1 MLRYKSKYLIGSGFI
16 LVLALMIALAVVG
29 ITRMSAIHHRLERI
43 TDTYN
48 VKTDII
54 FSMRHIARERAL
66 STYAMYIMDDPFRR
80 DEELQR
86 FTNMAGQFIRLRD
99 QLVALG
105 LNDKEQAMLDQV
117 LDQVRIYQPLHLSLV
132 DRITHENLTGVKEEI
147 LRHDLLR
154 QRDMLK
160 VMDEMVDLERTQ
172 SRQAAAEAA
181 REYVSAYHA
190 MIFLTIT
197 IIVSGVLIAWYVIYR
212 TRLIEDALA
221 REKEQA
227 EITLHSVGD
236 AVITADANGNVGYL
250 NPVAEHLT
258 EWSKDEAQGRPLR
271 QIYLIINET
280 TRKPLEHPAMLGV
293 LDGPIVGADKHMLLV
308 SRSGR
313 EFAIE
318 DTAAPIRDSDGQHVG
333 AILVFRDVTQQRQMQ
348 KQLSWQASHDPLTGL
363 VNRREFEVLL
373 ERLIASAEEQKKRH
387 ALLYLDLDQFKVIN
401 DTCGHV
407 AGDELLRQLAGLMH
421 PLIRDSDT
429 LARLG
434 GDEFGILL
442 EGCSPAQ
449 AEQIAHKL
457 LESLQDFRFVWDDKI
472 FRAGV
477 SIGLVGIHSGSHS
490 ASSVLS
496 TADAACYMAKDGGRN
511 RVWVHKDDDRE
522 AAHRHGEMEWVSRIM
537 RAFDENRFM
546 LYFQRVVPLAD
557 TGADQPYREVLV
569 RMRGENGELVLP
581 MAFIPAAERYNVMGA
596 IDSWVVTTAFEW
608 LSKHPADE
616 GLAINLSSHS
626 LGDEGFLD
634 FVIDRFR
641 HARLS
646 PRRVCFEI
654 TETAAIANWNRASK
668 FLLALKTMGC
678 RFALDDF
685 GSGMSSFAYLKSLP
699 VDYIKIDGAFVR
711 DMTHDEV
718 DYAMVEAINRIGQV
732 IGIRTIA
739 EYVENEEILAKLKE
753 LGVNYAQGYGI
764 HVPQPLE
771 YLGTHHVESNL
782 SPGEDKSF
790 NVTFS
795 AARPV

>member
-1 MLRYKSKYLIGSGFI
+1 
-16 LVLALMIALAVVG
+16 MIALAVVG
-29 ITRMSAIHHRLERI
+29 LTRMSAIQHRLEKI
-43 TDTYN
+43 TDIYN

-66 STYAMYIMDDPFRR
+66 STYAMYVMDDPFRR

-86 FTNMAGQFIRLRD
+86 FTGMAGEFMHLRD
-99 QLVALG
+99 RLIALG
-105 LNDKEQAMLDQV
+105 LNEKEQALLDKV
-117 LDQVRIYQPLHLSLV
+117 LEQVRIYQPLHLSLI
-132 DRITHENLTGVKEEI
+132 DRITHENLSGVKEEI

-160 VMDEMVDLERTQ
+160 VMDEMVDLERGQ
-172 SRQAAAEAA
+172 SREAAAEAA
-181 REYVSAYHA
+181 SEYRSAYHA
-190 MIFLTIT
+190 MVFLTAV
-197 IIVSGVLIAWYVIYR
+197 IIGCGLLIAWYVIYR

-258 EWSKDEAQGRPLR
+258 EWSKDEARGRPLR
-271 QIYLIINET
+271 QIYRIINET

-318 DTAAPIRDSDGQHVG
+318 DTAAPINDSKGQHVG

-363 VNRREFEVLL
+363 VNRREFEALL
-373 ERLIASAEEQKKRH
+373 DRLIASAREQNKRH

-407 AGDELLRQLAGLMH
+407 AGDELLRQVAGLMR
-421 PLIRDSDT
+421 PLVRDSDT

-449 AEQIAHKL
+449 AEHIAHKL

-477 SIGLVGIHSGSHS
+477 SVGLVGIDAGSRS
-490 ASSVLS
+490 ASGVLS

-546 LYFQRVVPLAD
+546 LYFQRVMPLSAES
-557 TGADQPYREVLV
+557 ADQPYREVVV

-581 MAFIPAAERYNVMGA
+581 MAFIPAAERYGVMGA
-596 IDSWVVTTAFEW
+596 IDRWVVATAFEW
-608 LSKHPADE
+608 LRDHPADE
-616 GLAINLSSHS
+616 GLAVNLSSHS

-634 FVIDRFR
+634 FVMERFR
-641 HARLS
+641 DARLS
-646 PRRVCFEI
+646 PRRICFEI
-654 TETAAIANWNRASK
+654 TETAAIANWNRASR
-668 FLLALKTMGC
+668 FLSALKTMGC

-699 VDYIKIDGAFVR
+699 VDFIKIDGAFVR
-711 DMTHDEV
+711 DMVHDEV
-718 DYAMVEAINRIGQV
+718 DHAMVEAINRIAQV

-739 EYVENEEILAKLKE
+739 EYVENGEILLKLRE
-753 LGVNYAQGYGI
+753 LGVNYAQGNGI

-771 YLGTHHVESNL
+771 RSKTHHAAGDCSPAEDASLDITL
-782 SPGEDKSF
+782 SA
-790 NVTFS
+790 V
-795 AARPV
+795 RPV

>member
-1 MLRYKSKYLIGSGFI
+1 MFRYKSKYLIGSGFI

-29 ITRMSAIHHRLERI
+29 LTRMSAIQHRLEKI

-86 FTNMAGQFIRLRD
+86 FTSMAGEFIHLRD
-99 QLVALG
+99 RLIALG
-105 LNDKEQAMLDQV
+105 LNAKEQTLLDKV
-117 LDQVRIYQPLHLSLV
+117 LEQVRIYQPLHLSLI

-160 VMDEMVDLERTQ
+160 VLDEMVDLERNQ
-172 SRQAAAEAA
+172 SREAAAEAA
-181 REYVSAYHA
+181 SEYRSAYHA
-190 MIFLTIT
+190 MVFLTAV
-197 IIVSGVLIAWYVIYR
+197 IIGCGLLIAWYVIYR

-250 NPVAEHLT
+250 NPVAELLT
-258 EWSKDEAQGRPLR
+258 EWRTEEARGRPLR
-271 QIYLIINET
+271 HIYRIINET

-318 DTAAPIRDSDGQHVG
+318 DTAAPINDSEGQNVG

-373 ERLIASAEEQKKRH
+373 ERLIASAKEQNKRH

-407 AGDELLRQLAGLMH
+407 AGDELLRQVAGLMH

-449 AEQIAHKL
+449 AEHIAHKL

-477 SIGLVGIHSGSHS
+477 SIGLVGIHAGSHS
-490 ASSVLS
+490 ASGALS

-546 LYFQRVVPLAD
+546 LYFQRVIPLAAA
-557 TGADQPYREVLV
+557 GADQPYREVVV

-581 MAFIPAAERYNVMGA
+581 MAFIPAAERYGVMGA
-596 IDSWVVTTAFEW
+596 IDRWVVTTAFEW
-608 LSKHPADE
+608 LSRHPAEE

-634 FVIDRFR
+634 FVMERFR
-641 HARLS
+641 DARLA

-654 TETAAIANWNRASK
+654 TETAAIANWNRANH
-668 FLLALKTMGC
+668 FLSALKTMGC

-699 VDYIKIDGAFVR
+699 VDFIKIDGAFVR
-711 DMTHDEV
+711 DMIHDEV
-718 DYAMVEAINRIGQV
+718 DYAMVDAINRVAQV

-739 EYVENEEILAKLKE
+739 EYVENEEILLKLRE
-753 LGVNYAQGYGI
+753 LGVNYAQGNGI

-771 YLGTHHVESNL
+771 RLKLHHTAGER

-790 NVTFS
+790 DVAFS
-795 AARPV
+795 VVRPV